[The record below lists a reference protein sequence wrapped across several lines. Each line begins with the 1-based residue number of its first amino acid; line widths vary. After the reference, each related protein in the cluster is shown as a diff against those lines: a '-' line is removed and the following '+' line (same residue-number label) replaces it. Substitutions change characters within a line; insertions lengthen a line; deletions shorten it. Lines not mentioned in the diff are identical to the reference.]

1 MFVELE
7 NIDNKRIINY
17 YNIYLI
23 ITLIL
28 MIFVSALLM
37 LRTLDDYYE
46 TIIMIDEKEVIYTY
60 LDISQYD
67 YLKEIIIINN
77 QRYKYSYKKLDEV
90 KQEDN
95 KYYQLVELN
104 IKEFRHLED
113 NYQQAKILI
122 NKTNYWEYIIKIIK
136 EDLWFN

>member
-1 MFVELE
+1 MFIELE

-104 IKEFRHLED
+104 IKEFRQLEE

-122 NKTNYWEYIIKIIK
+122 NRTNYWEYIIKIIK